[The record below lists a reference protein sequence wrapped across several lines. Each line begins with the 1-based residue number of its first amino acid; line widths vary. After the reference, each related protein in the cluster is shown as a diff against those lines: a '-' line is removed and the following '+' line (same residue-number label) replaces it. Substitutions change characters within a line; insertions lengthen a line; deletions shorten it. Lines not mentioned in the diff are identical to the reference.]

1 MVRKLSFH
9 SNMLPLIVGPK
20 KDVLVQSLTKTGLRE
35 KAGCVGGSDGSRGAW
50 TDGGSE
56 QVTALRVGELVV
68 VMAWW

>member
-1 MVRKLSFH
+1 
-9 SNMLPLIVGPK
+9 
-20 KDVLVQSLTKTGLRE
+20 LTKTGLRE
-35 KAGCVGGSDGSRGAW
+35 KAGCIGGSDGSRGAW